1 MQNCAILRHTLQSGL
16 GTFPYEKH
24 AMQRN
29 ENLRNSLGLNYKSA
43 PLSGELRAENA
54 ATLYLSAV
62 GAASV
67 SPLLPSIALFQLLT
81 FWPKSKET
89 G

>member
-29 ENLRNSLGLNYKSA
+29 ENLRNSLGLNYESPA
-43 PLSGELRAENA
+43 LTAELQAQCAITREHRTFDIRRPIFAG
-54 ATLYLSAV
+54 TLKI
-62 GAASV
+62 
-67 SPLLPSIALFQLLT
+67 PD
-81 FWPKSKET
+81 
-89 G
+89 

>member
-29 ENLRNSLGLNYKSA
+29 ENLRNSLGLNYESPA
-43 PLSGELRAENA
+43 LTAELQAHIYCKTNYANGKIQKEQEQSEA
-54 ATLYLSAV
+54 QPD
-62 GAASV
+62 GA
-67 SPLLPSIALFQLLT
+67 
-81 FWPKSKET
+81 
-89 G
+89 